1 MLYLSLALIFLGIII
16 FLYSIILDAKRRHEK
31 APVTVNPGRG
41 GAQADKAPVSGGI
54 PASPGPSAV
63 QGGAG
68 NRGKR
73 VPKSGPAQAKGPSP
87 EAEQSAGGVAPS
99 RPEEKAVLF
108 EDKSDIIDY
117 SNESGSIDPSLE
129 KYKSI
134 KRVGSGTIS
143 VEPGGLT
150 FYMGKKIFR
159 YDYHRIRDIKA
170 GKSHLAVFLMG
181 SGSVKLFII
190 EPGADIINAA
200 IDAFREY
207 VRSSA

>member
-1 MLYLSLALIFLGIII
+1 MLYLSWALIFLGIII
-16 FLYSIILDAKRRHEK
+16 FLYSIILDAKRRRDK
-31 APVTVNPGRG
+31 AHVAADPDSV
-41 GAQADKAPVSGGI
+41 GAQADKAPVSGGV
-54 PASPGPSAV
+54 PESQGSSAAR
-63 QGGAG
+63 GGAG

-73 VPKSGPAQAKGPSP
+73 VPRSAPAGAKGPSQ
-87 EAEQSAGGVAPS
+87 EEKRSVGGAAPS
-99 RPEEKAVLF
+99 RLEEKAVLF

-117 SNESGSIDPSLE
+117 GNESGSIDPSLE
-129 KYKSI
+129 KYKNI
-134 KRVGSGTIS
+134 KRIGSGTIS

-150 FYMGKKIFR
+150 FYMGKKIYR

-200 IDAFREY
+200 INAFREY